1 MRFSMIVAILVSN
14 LAAANIFAADD
25 TVVNTPRGAKVNVK
39 IHKAAGSNQ
48 PLLVV
53 APGQGCNW
61 LGSMFETLAT
71 KGAER
76 GYTVVRFNWNYCNS
90 SPSNPQPSDK
100 FVNEIE
106 DFNAV
111 LKFAKEL
118 PGVDAKHVFLA
129 GKSLGSMVGERVFTS
144 HTDVQALALL
154 TPVCSYETDENE
166 RPYPAPLP
174 VTDESYPGLKN
185 EKRQILMAGGSSD
198 PICFL
203 PILHKYLGDSK
214 GNIVTATVGGDHGLN
229 IKNQAGTLDQ
239 GKTANNI
246 NAFVG
251 LVLNWLD
258 LQK

>member
-1 MRFSMIVAILVSN
+1 MRYSIIVTTIVNVLF
-14 LAAANIFAADD
+14 AANVFAADD
-25 TVVNTPRGAKVNVK
+25 AVITTPRGAKVNVK
-39 IHKAAGSNQ
+39 THKAAGTNQ

-61 LGSMFETLAT
+61 LGSMFETIAT

-76 GYTVVRFNWNYCNS
+76 GYTVVRFNWNYCNTN
-90 SPSNPQPSDK
+90 PSDPQPSDK

-118 PGVDAKHVFLA
+118 PGVDTRHVFLA
-129 GKSLGSMVGERVFTS
+129 GKSLGSMVGQRVFTS
-144 HTDVQALALL
+144 HTDLQALALL
-154 TPVCSYETDENE
+154 TPVCSYETDDNGN
-166 RPYPAPLP
+166 PYPAPLP

-185 EKRQILMAGGSSD
+185 DKRQILMAGGSND

-229 IKNQAGTLDQ
+229 IKNQAGTVDQ
-239 GKTANNI
+239 SKTANNI

-258 LQK
+258 LQL